1 MIKLRNIIQATMEMK
16 CPNDVYKHYK
26 NTHCILMLAIKEGRD
41 ILDIKDEIIE
51 YNGKQIIKTTIKLT
65 SKTVLFT

>member
-1 MIKLRNIIQATMEMK
+1 MIRLKNIFQTTMEMK
-16 CPNDVYKHYK
+16 CPRDVYEHYK
-26 NTHCILMLAIKEGRD
+26 NTHSILMLAIKEGRD
-41 ILDIKDEIIE
+41 VLDIKDELIE